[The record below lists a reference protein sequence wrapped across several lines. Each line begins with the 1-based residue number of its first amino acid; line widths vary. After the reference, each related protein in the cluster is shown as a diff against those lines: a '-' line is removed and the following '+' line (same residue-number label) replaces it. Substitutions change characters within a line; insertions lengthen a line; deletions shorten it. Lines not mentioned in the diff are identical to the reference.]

1 MTVGEILVARIQ
13 SLCKERWI
21 NINQL
26 SSMSNIPHSSI
37 DNIIQGRS
45 NNPTLLTLMA
55 IANAFNMTVSEFL
68 DVPGLNLYFR
78 DNIPGED

>member
-13 SLCKERWI
+13 SLCKERRI

-37 DNIIQGRS
+37 DNII
-45 NNPTLLTLMA
+45 
-55 IANAFNMTVSEFL
+55 
-68 DVPGLNLYFR
+68 
-78 DNIPGED
+78 